1 MMPKKKYTE
10 KQMKIARV
18 AEPRDEITGA
28 DFEVLRKADGGMVR
42 YEKGGDVSFF
52 SLEEKLKRALE
63 AGNDELVE
71 EIESDIVDR
80 DKRRESYKSL
90 RQTFKAGG
98 SVSVEGMGRG
108 CGAAVKGKKFSGTY

>member
-42 YEKGGDVSFF
+42 YEKGGEVEPRIIE
-52 SLEEKLKRALE
+52 LEEMLEAALA
-63 AGNDELVE
+63 AGNDDLVE
-71 EIESDIVDR
+71 ELKSDLFKER
-80 DKRRESYKSL
+80 GQPPRRSYNV
-90 RQTFKAGG
+90 GG